1 MPCFGFQNFSGK
13 RCIATIHGIDWQRAK
28 WGGFASK
35 YIKFGEKVAAKYAD
49 EIIVLFGTFFIDP
62 YGDVMPCNGTKD
74 KDSRAL
80 RNTQTWDE
88 LWNSPEAEQVRR
100 KVRHC
105 DRNCWM
111 IGSVSPAMHK
121 YIWVPAWWVL
131 RHKFKALFTK
141 HPYSMYEL
149 KICRDYR
156 DGKVTKEQLDK
167 CSTCDF
173 NAVVND
179 GLSEAS
185 KEQLKDK
192 TGEEIVDADLAA
204 QLKK

>member
-1 MPCFGFQNFSGK
+1 MGN
-13 RCIATIHGIDWQRAK
+13 
-28 WGGFASK
+28 
-35 YIKFGEKVAAKYAD
+35 
-49 EIIVLFGTFFIDP
+49 L
-62 YGDVMPCNGTKD
+62 
-74 KDSRAL
+74 
-80 RNTQTWDE
+80 NTQTWDE
-88 LWNSPEAEQVRR
+88 LWNSPEAAEVRE

-121 YIWVPAWWVL
+121 YIWTPAWWVL
-131 RHKFKALFTK
+131 RHKLKALFIK

-173 NAVVND
+173 NAVIND

-185 KEQLKDK
+185 KAQLKDK
-192 TGEEIVDADLAA
+192 TGEEIVDADIAN
-204 QLKK
+204 QMGDKS